1 MRGREQYTHGF
12 RPPLFARKMD
22 RPMNVFEFNKIAGAA
37 LTAVLV
43 TTVIGHLGNIL
54 VHPKSLE
61 QNAYVVAVAETKAA
75 PTQEAAATPAA
86 VEPIG
91 PLLASANPDAGKAAF
106 KQCTACHTPDKGGK
120 NTVGPNLWDI
130 VGNPKGHHE
139 GYSYSKAMQAATVKG
154 GDEGVWT
161 YEHLNA
167 FLTSPKAY
175 LPGTKMTFAGL
186 RKPEDRANVIAYL
199 RTLADSPKPLP

>member
-1 MRGREQYTHGF
+1 
-12 RPPLFARKMD
+12 
-22 RPMNVFEFNKIAGAA
+22 MNVFEFNKIAGAA
-37 LTAVLV
+37 LAAVLV

-54 VHPKSLE
+54 VHPKSLQ
-61 QNAYVVAVAETKAA
+61 QNAYAVATAEARGT
-75 PTQEAAATPAA
+75 PTQEAATTQLAAASPAA

-91 PLLASANPDAGKAAF
+91 ALLASANPDAGKAVF

-120 NTVGPNLWDI
+120 NAVGPNLWSI

-139 GYSYSKAMQAATVKG
+139 GYSYSKAMQAAAEKG
-154 GDEGVWT
+154 GDEAVWT
-161 YEHLNA
+161 YDNLNA
-167 FLTSPKAY
+167 FLTSPKGY
-175 LPGTKMTFAGL
+175 LPGTKMTFAAL